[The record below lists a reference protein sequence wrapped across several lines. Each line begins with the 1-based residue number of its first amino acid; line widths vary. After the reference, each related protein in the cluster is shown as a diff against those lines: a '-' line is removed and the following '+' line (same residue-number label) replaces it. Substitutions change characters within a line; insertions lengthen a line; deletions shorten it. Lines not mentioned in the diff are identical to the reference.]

1 MELCPCTEIS
11 IVSSQLELLETL
23 YLPLSRRE
31 GSQELTAASS
41 WQPPR
46 MLSASIHGE
55 RERAKRKELK
65 GEGKETVQVM
75 FITKPERNEGVRGI
89 TINNKVF

>member
-1 MELCPCTEIS
+1 MELRPCTKIS

-23 YLPLSRRE
+23 YLPLAERE

-41 WQPPR
+41 WQPSR

-55 RERAKRKELK
+55 RERAKREEQK
-65 GEGKETVQVM
+65 GEEKETVLAMSV
-75 FITKPERNEGVRGI
+75 TK
-89 TINNKVF
+89 T